1 MNKVTRR
8 DIPKRPIPLPVV
20 SAIRYPHATPMRL
33 PRLLFVGLALVLLIA
48 VLVVDGGSA
57 YAQDVGDT
65 EQNAADAAE
74 RSDVAAGL
82 VDAAVANRAE
92 IEVHLAATF
101 TRISDLAAQLS
112 TVAAGLDKVE
122 GQIVFADA
130 EMTSIE
136 AEIEAQAVDAYMNA
150 LAVPMLSFVNSD
162 TVESALVV
170 GVVVEAVISG
180 RQAIEHLVAK
190 KNELET
196 LQADYLTK
204 QDEVADLKA
213 EVDLEVAKLA
223 ALYDQADAKVAYA
236 IRKANTADAEYRSA
250 LSAVDSA
257 RAREAE
263 QKRQDERTTTTAT
276 NPSSSP
282 PTTTSPPPTS
292 PPTTSGG
299 GSGGSWTGKPGV
311 EQWRGVVSQ
320 YFPAHRV
327 DEALQIMQ
335 CESLG
340 DPNAYNPYSGASGLY
355 QFLPATWATTAPM
368 AGFPDVSAF
377 EPAANIATAAW
388 LANRYEQLGQNYWQP
403 WSCRQVLN

>member
-1 MNKVTRR
+1 M
-8 DIPKRPIPLPVV
+8 RP
-20 SAIRYPHATPMRL
+20 
-33 PRLLFVGLALVLLIA
+33 PRLLFVGLALALVIA

-92 IEVHLAATF
+92 IEVQLTATL

-112 TVAAGLDKVE
+112 TVAADLDKVE
-122 GQIVFADA
+122 EQIVFADA

-136 AEIEAQAVDAYMNA
+136 SEIEVQAVDAYMNA
-150 LAVPMLSFVNSD
+150 LAIPMLSFVNSD
-162 TVESALVV
+162 TVESALVA
-170 GVVVEAVISG
+170 GVLVEEVVISG
-180 RQAIEHLVAK
+180 RQAVEHLVAK

-196 LQADYLTK
+196 LQTDHLTK
-204 QDEVADLKA
+204 KDEVAALKA
-213 EVDLEVAKLA
+213 EVDFEVQKLA
-223 ALYDQADAKVAYA
+223 ALYEQADAKLSDA
-236 IRKANTADAEYRSA
+236 IREANAADAEYRSA

-263 QKRQDERTTTTAT
+263 QRRQDERTTTTAT
-276 NPSSSP
+276 TPGSP
-282 PTTTSPPPTS
+282 TPTGTSPPPTS

-299 GSGGSWTGKPGV
+299 GPGGSWTGKPGV
-311 EQWRGVVSQ
+311 EQWRGLVSQ
-320 YFPAHRV
+320 YFPANRV

-355 QFLPATWATTAPM
+355 QFLPATWATTAPN
-368 AGFPDVSAF
+368 AGFPNASVF

-388 LANRYEQLGQNYWQP
+388 LANRYEELGQNYWQA
-403 WSCRQVLN
+403 WSCRRVLS

>member
-1 MNKVTRR
+1 
-8 DIPKRPIPLPVV
+8 
-20 SAIRYPHATPMRL
+20 MRL

-170 GVVVEAVISG
+170 AVVVEAVISG

-223 ALYDQADAKVAYA
+223 ALYDQADAKVASA

-311 EQWRGVVSQ
+311 EQWRGLVSQ

>member
-1 MNKVTRR
+1 
-8 DIPKRPIPLPVV
+8 
-20 SAIRYPHATPMRL
+20 MRL
-33 PRLLFVGLALVLLIA
+33 PRLLPAGLALVLLIA
-48 VLVVDGGSA
+48 ILVFDGGSA
-57 YAQDVGDT
+57 YAQDVGDS
-65 EQNAADAAE
+65 EQNATDAAE

-82 VDAAVANRAE
+82 VDVAVANRAE
-92 IEVHLAATF
+92 IEAQLTATL
-101 TRISDLAAQLS
+101 TRISDLSAQLS
-112 TVAAGLDKVE
+112 TVAAGLDRVE
-122 GQIVFADA
+122 EQIVFADA

-136 AEIEAQAVDAYMNA
+136 AEIEVQAVEAYMNA
-150 LAVPMLSFVNSD
+150 LAIPMLSFVNSD
-162 TVESALVV
+162 TVESALVA
-170 GVVVEAVISG
+170 GAVVEEVIVSG
-180 RQAIEHLVAK
+180 RREVEHLVAK
-190 KNELET
+190 RNELET
-196 LQADYLTK
+196 LQADYLNK

-213 EVDLEVAKLA
+213 QVDLEVEKLA
-223 ALYDQADAKVAYA
+223 ALYDQADAKVANA
-236 IRKANTADAEYRSA
+236 IREANAADVEYRSA

-276 NPSSSP
+276 APSSP
-282 PTTTSPPPTS
+282 TPTTTSPPPTS
-292 PPTTSGG
+292 SPTTSGG

-311 EQWRGVVSQ
+311 EQWRGAVSQ

-368 AGFPDVSAF
+368 AGFPNVSVF
-377 EPAANIATAAW
+377 EPVANIATAAW

-403 WSCRQVLN
+403 WSCRRVLN

>member
-1 MNKVTRR
+1 
-8 DIPKRPIPLPVV
+8 
-20 SAIRYPHATPMRL
+20 MRL

-57 YAQDVGDT
+57 YAQDVGHT

-170 GVVVEAVISG
+170 GVVVEAVVISG

-223 ALYDQADAKVAYA
+223 ALYDQADAKVASA

-263 QKRQDERTTTTAT
+263 QKRQDERTTATAT
-276 NPSSSP
+276 NPSSPP

-311 EQWRGVVSQ
+311 EQWRGLVSQ

-388 LANRYEQLGQNYWQP
+388 LANRYEQLGQNYWQS
-403 WSCRQVLN
+403 WSCRRALN